1 MNILLKRS
9 NLVSNAFNKTWFDQI
24 MPIHLTPQEPPV
36 TEMPPPIFTPEVI
49 TPLPLIDQFGIML
62 IAVTIIVA
70 GIAVFIVI
78 RRTRKK

>member
-1 MNILLKRS
+1 
-9 NLVSNAFNKTWFDQI
+9 
-24 MPIHLTPQEPPV
+24 MPSHLGTQVPSP
-36 TEMPPPIFTPEVI
+36 TEMPPPLFPPEVV

-62 IAVTIIVA
+62 IAVTIIIA